1 MEAHA
6 QATAPELRPLGVGE
20 IVDVAI
26 KIYWRNALTL
36 FRIVLVVVAP
46 VQLVSSLVTTSASTN
61 NKLVTTSTDPV
72 TGRQTVHLNHPYLL
86 FTGILVIVVLSLVG
100 SILSTGACFKAVAD
114 AYLGERPDWRSSL
127 GFALRR
133 FGSLL
138 WVLLVASL
146 ALLPLFAACLLPGIW
161 VGVAWSVAVPAMLT
175 EGVKGTK
182 ALGRSWRLVR
192 GRWWPTFGVLVI
204 GFLLA
209 AVISSVIQYA
219 FTGLLLAGAG
229 RSNVAQ
235 VVVGT
240 IGGTLSSMLTTPFT
254 AAFVT
259 VLYFDL
265 RVRKEGFD
273 LELLAERIGLK
284 PPPAGE
290 VRPAPPAARPALPT
304 TGSQPPYWPPPPG
317 WQPGPDPTGG
327 TSLAPADPTEPPYWP
342 PPPGWSPPSS

>member
-1 MEAHA
+1 MEA

-20 IVDVAI
+20 VVDVAI

-46 VQLVSSLVTTSASTN
+46 VQLVSSLVTTSASTSN
-61 NKLVTTSTDPV
+61 NLVTTQTDPI
-72 TGRQTVHLNHPYLL
+72 TGEQTVHFNHPYL
-86 FTGILVIVVLSLVG
+86 FVTGILVVVVLSLVG

-114 AYLGERPDWRSSL
+114 AYLGETPEWRSSL
-127 GFALRR
+127 AFAFRR

-138 WVLLVASL
+138 WLLLIAGL

-161 VGVAWSVAVPAMLT
+161 VGVAWAVAVPALLT
-175 EGVKGTK
+175 EGLRGTK

-192 GRWWPTFGVLVI
+192 GRWWPTFGVLLI

-209 AVISSVIQYA
+209 GVVSSVIQYG
-219 FTGLLLAGAG
+219 FTALLLVGVG
-229 RSNVAQ
+229 KSNVAQ

-254 AAFVT
+254 AAFVS

-290 VRPAPPAARPALPT
+290 VRPAPPAARPAFPS
-304 TGSQPPYWPPPPG
+304 GGPQPPYWPPPPG
-317 WQPGPDPTGG
+317 WKPTQE
-327 TSLAPADPTEPPYWP
+327 TPADEPPPASGTAQPPYWP